1 MTTHESANNGYCIN
15 GFMHFSDLAV
25 NYFPK
30 LSTPSSASRKL
41 RSCIK
46 DNDELYAQMSAA
58 GYTKTTLDVS
68 PKMQLILYQYLG
80 APVIKL
86 PTTADREVD
95 NVNAGKE

>member
-25 NYFPK
+25 NYFPE

-58 GYTKTTLDVS
+58 GYTKTTFRCQPEDATHPL
-68 PKMQLILYQYLG
+68 
-80 APVIKL
+80 PVFGS
-86 PTTADREVD
+86 TRHQTADNCRP
-95 NVNAGKE
+95 